1 MGSFDFELCLCD
13 SETIKMN
20 MKRFLD
26 VLLAALGVV
35 TVSPILIVMMFLI
48 FLQDL
53 KSPLYL
59 SRRVGLYGE
68 PFLMFKLRSMVFGGD
83 SSGVF
88 STSNNDLRITNIGRF
103 LRRTK
108 LDELPQLLNV
118 FLGQMTFVGPR
129 ANVISEVNEYTVAE
143 RKLLEVKPGITDFA
157 SIVYFDE
164 GAVLAESRDPD
175 KDYKKL
181 IWPGKSKL
189 GMFYVEN
196 QSPMMDLQLI
206 FITLISF
213 CSRQTALSLLAK
225 QVKRISGDPELVALI
240 GDRITPQ
247 RNNSPSGTN

>member
-1 MGSFDFELCLCD
+1 
-13 SETIKMN
+13 MN

-213 CSRQTALSLLAK
+213 CSRQTALRLLAK

-240 GDRITPQ
+240 GDRTTPQ